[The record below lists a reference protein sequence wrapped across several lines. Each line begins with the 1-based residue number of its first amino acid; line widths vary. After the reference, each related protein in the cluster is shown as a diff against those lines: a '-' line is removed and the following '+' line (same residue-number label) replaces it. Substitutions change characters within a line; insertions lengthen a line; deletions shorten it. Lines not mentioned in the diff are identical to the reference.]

1 MDYEK
6 EERENGCV
14 VMVLTV
20 IVLVLF
26 AVSVFTNWY

>member
-14 VMVLTV
+14 VMALTV
-20 IVLVLF
+20 IVLVLWTI
-26 AVSVFTNWY
+26 SLYTNWY